1 MKKRIAIFHRKQ
13 MRKLNNRSNSVARRQ
28 PSSPKKKIAPNQIDV
43 NDPASDQGQ
52 LTNRSNL
59 QLEKV
64 AELDDSNL
72 NPRDSINSQEFY
84 NTLGK
89 K

>member
-43 NDPASDQGQ
+43 NDPASD
-52 LTNRSNL
+52 
-59 QLEKV
+59 
-64 AELDDSNL
+64 
-72 NPRDSINSQEFY
+72 
-84 NTLGK
+84 
-89 K
+89 